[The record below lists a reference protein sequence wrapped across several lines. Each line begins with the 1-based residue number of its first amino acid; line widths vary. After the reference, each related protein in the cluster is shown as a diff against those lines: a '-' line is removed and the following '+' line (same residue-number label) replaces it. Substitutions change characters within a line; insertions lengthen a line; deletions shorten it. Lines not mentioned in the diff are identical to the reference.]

1 MNSESELSGFRGRLE
16 VLIGT
21 EQPFA
26 WAKRIGL
33 PGATFDRMWNGN
45 GIPKGN
51 HLLTIA
57 RSCGVTVDW
66 LLTGEGNMR
75 PGPAA
80 PRLPQTTAAAE
91 RDADLYGRVL
101 EAISAVYKEVG
112 WVKTLH
118 QLGAEAAQ
126 IADDLAADGLLP
138 EDKPGAVKG
147 AATQL
152 RRQLRQAIAD
162 PNAPASTKER
172 A

>member
-1 MNSESELSGFRGRLE
+1 MSVGRRLE
-16 VLIGT
+16 EIRSGLRLTQAEMAAQMGLPLRTYTRYATGERAPSSEALQALVRMGINLNWLIEGIGRM
-21 EQPFA
+21 
-26 WAKRIGL
+26 RIGD
-33 PGATFDRMWNGN
+33 AM
-45 GIPKGN
+45 
-51 HLLTIA
+51 
-57 RSCGVTVDW
+57 
-66 LLTGEGNMR
+66 
-75 PGPAA
+75 PA
-80 PRLPQTTAAAE
+80 PTNSTAE

-152 RRQLRQAIAD
+152 RRHLRQAISD